1 MKQYC
6 ISCHKPADNIDAFT
20 GLCYE
25 CMEWCVDDFPEFGDE
40 FDDEA
45 EV

>member
-1 MKQYC
+1 MNDCC
-6 ISCHKPADNIDAFT
+6 ISCHKKTDDLDEVT

-25 CMEWCVDDFPEFGDE
+25 CMEWCVDDFPEFEDD

-45 EV
+45 GV

>member
-1 MKQYC
+1 MNEYC
-6 ISCHKPADNIDAFT
+6 ISCHQPAEDIDPVT

-25 CMEWCVDDFPEFGDE
+25 CMEWCVDGFPEFDDE